1 MADFKGYI
9 RLQDG
14 TDELFWN
21 EIDVQGT
28 VEDCNQFLG
37 WNDWTV
43 FQQIF
48 YTNPPFIPVAP
59 PPGGGTP
66 GLDAAIKRDNYFESS
81 RDRVFESYRERVFL
95 S

>member
-37 WNDWTV
+37 WNDWTE

-48 YTNPPFIPVAP
+48 YTNPPVIPITP
-59 PPGGGTP
+59 PPSTDP
-66 GLDAAIKRDNYFESS
+66 GAIVIKRASYFQSD
-81 RDRVFESYRERVFL
+81 RPRVFQSSRERVFL
-95 S
+95 A